1 MREMIGWNGRLALRV
16 WLWRAGASAW
26 LVLLLLPGAADACAV
41 CGTGPPLPGHRV
53 AHEFFWGTLFLMA
66 MPLAVAGSIGGW
78 LLYVHWRAGRL
89 GAWELAL
96 ARLWAKGRT
105 WLAPTL
111 WTRKESKS

>member
-1 MREMIGWNGRLALRV
+1 MIRWKGRLAIWALFS
-16 WLWRAGASAW
+16 GA
-26 LVLLLLPGAADACAV
+26 LVAAALALLLHGAAEACAV

-53 AHEFFWGTLFLMA
+53 PHEFFWGTLFLMV

-89 GAWELAL
+89 RAWELAL
-96 ARLWAKGRT
+96 ARLWAKGRAR
-105 WLAPTL
+105 LVAPTL